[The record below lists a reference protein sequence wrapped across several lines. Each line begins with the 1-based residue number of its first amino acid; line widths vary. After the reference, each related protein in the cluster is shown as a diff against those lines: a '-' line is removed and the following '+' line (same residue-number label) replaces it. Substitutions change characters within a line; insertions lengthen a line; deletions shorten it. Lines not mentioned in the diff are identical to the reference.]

1 MPNEEESFEGL
12 SYIIAAADRI
22 VLDAY
27 SFDIDINGVVYLFFL
42 LSEVL
47 RLPIVVDELSI
58 LLSFF
63 IKGLFGIINQHILE

>member
-12 SYIIAAADRI
+12 SDIIAAADRI
-22 VLDAY
+22 VLNTY
-27 SFDIDINGVVYLFFL
+27 SFHIDINGVVYLFFL